1 VRLQARPVDG
11 PRIAELGTAAERGLL
26 AALRRREEAI
36 YAGIGPPDLVILLAV
51 EPDVALAR
59 KPSAR
64 PGTIEDKARAVLE
77 AARQAT
83 GGGVV
88 VVDASR
94 PLDEVVRAVE
104 DEIWRRL

>member
-1 VRLQARPVDG
+1 
-11 PRIAELGTAAERGLL
+11 
-26 AALRRREEAI
+26 
-36 YAGIGPPDLVILLAV
+36 
-51 EPDVALAR
+51 VALAR